1 MNFVRGQVVPS
12 SVRTLAVAGAGGMP
26 ATGISGVVLNVTVVA
41 GAGAG
46 YFTA

>member
-1 MNFVRGQVVPS
+1 
-12 SVRTLAVAGAGGMP
+12 MP